1 MLAYDAGT
9 ARIVLA
15 GRTQGALLVDVAL
28 CLDARAPRWAA
39 ERLAVVMV
47 VGHLECC
54 EVRRL
59 SLCVRAA
66 RRRLT
71 DCRGRLRFPRF
82 LRAARRRSCRV
93 QRGCCARCWWWTR
106 RIWTSRCGT
115 TC

>member
-1 MLAYDAGT
+1 MCAFVRVGGVLMAGRVLAYDAGT
-9 ARIVLA
+9 AHIVLA

-59 SLCVRAA
+59 SV
-66 RRRLT
+66 
-71 DCRGRLRFPRF
+71 
-82 LRAARRRSCRV
+82 
-93 QRGCCARCWWWTR
+93 CARCPPTVD
-106 RIWTSRCGT
+106 
-115 TC
+115 